1 MDATRLVPTDE
12 GDLQH
17 YRSPSSV
24 GTRLMASME
33 HVQLEAGFNDCPLNR
48 PFEPLGP
55 LTTRC
60 WVRSLWES
68 LNYCGVKTVDCPR
81 IPLPQ
86 TGDKLLSDF
95 FVIHCKELSGIIGKA
110 AMTSKLAGLQ

>member
-1 MDATRLVPTDE
+1 M
-12 GDLQH
+12 QH
-17 YRSPSSV
+17 YKSPSPV
-24 GTRLMASME
+24 GTSLMASIE

-55 LTTRC
+55 HTTRC

-68 LNYCGVKTVDCPR
+68 LNYCGVKMTMDYPT
-81 IPLPQ
+81 IPLPR

-95 FVIHCKELSGIIGKA
+95 FVTHCKEQSGITGKA
-110 AMTSKLAGLQ
+110 AMK